1 MTAYCLFQN
10 LEITNMEKMQEYA
23 TNVEPITHAFQGQ
36 YVTKAGAVDVKEGNW
51 APTYP
56 VIIKFPSM
64 AAAQKWYDSDDY
76 APLKALRQSAGK
88 FSAVFIEGNTE

>member
-10 LEITNMEKMQEYA
+10 LEITDMDKMQEYA
-23 TNVEPITHAFQGQ
+23 TTVEPITHAFKGQ
-36 YVTKAGAVDVKEGNW
+36 YVTKAGEVDVKEGEW
-51 APTYP
+51 APIYP

-64 AAAQKWYDSDDY
+64 AAAQAWYASDDY
-76 APLKALRQSAGK
+76 APLKALRKSAGT

>member
-10 LEITNMEKMQEYA
+10 LEITDMGKMETYA
-23 TNVEPITHAFQGQ
+23 STVEPVTRAFGGE
-36 YVTKAGAVDVKEGNW
+36 YVTKAGEVDVKEGDW

-64 AAAQKWYDSDDY
+64 EAARTWYDSQEY
-76 APLKALRQSAGK
+76 APLKALRLSAGR

>member
-10 LEITNMEKMQEYA
+10 LEIDDMDKMQEYA
-23 TNVEPITHAFQGQ
+23 TNVEPITHAYQGQ
-36 YVTKAGAVDVKEGNW
+36 YVTKAGEVDVKEGDW
-51 APTYP
+51 APTFP

-64 AAAQKWYDSDDY
+64 DAAQAWYNSDDY
-76 APLKALRQSAGK
+76 APLKALRHSAGK

>member
-10 LEITNMEKMQEYA
+10 LEITDMEKMQEYA

-51 APTYP
+51 APTHP

-64 AAAQKWYDSDDY
+64 AAARTWYDSDDY
-76 APLKALRQSAGK
+76 APLKALRQSAGT

>member
-10 LEITNMEKMQEYA
+10 LEITDMDKMQTYA
-23 TNVEPITHAFQGQ
+23 TTVEPITNAFGGK
-36 YVTKAGAVDVKEGNW
+36 YVTKAGEVDVKEGNW

-56 VIIKFPSM
+56 VIIKFPSLE
-64 AAAQKWYDSDDY
+64 AANIWYDSEEY
-76 APLKALRQSAGK
+76 APLKALRESAGR

>member
-10 LEITNMEKMQEYA
+10 LDITDREKMQTYA
-23 TNVEPITHAFQGQ
+23 TTVEPITHAFGGQ
-36 YVTKAGAVDVKEGNW
+36 YVTKAGAVDVKEGDW

-64 AAAQKWYDSDDY
+64 EAARTWYDSDAY
-76 APLKALRQSAGK
+76 APLKALRTSAGR